1 MAETMLHY
9 DCFAGISGDM
19 NLAALIDLGVPAE
32 HLRTEL
38 SKLHLHDWEL
48 KTSRA
53 AKMGIHGT
61 RVDVELREHHEHH
74 DDHAHDGHHAH
85 HHHHEHR
92 TFADI
97 RRMIDESALSDR
109 VKRDAIGIFRIVA
122 EAEAAVHAR
131 PVDEV
136 HFHEVGAVDS
146 IIDIVGAAVCM
157 AYLNP
162 SKITA
167 SPVELGGGFVKCAH
181 GIMPVP
187 APATARIIEGIPVT
201 TGAVPFEMTTPTGA
215 AIIRY
220 YASAF
225 EKKQSFTIRKSGT
238 GVGHRDTEIP
248 NLLRVFLAES
258 AETEDSRMLIETNI
272 DDMNPEFYAHVM
284 DRLFSEGADDVWLTP
299 IIMKKNR
306 PAVTLSVLCSASCD
320 EIISK
325 TILIET
331 TSLGLRK
338 SAVGKTALERET
350 ATVTTSLG
358 DVRVKR
364 ARIGGAV
371 KTKPEYDDCARIA
384 KEKNIPLRDVYALL
398 QKEL

>member
-1 MAETMLHY
+1 MAETILHY

-38 SKLHLHDWEL
+38 SKLHLHGWEL
-48 KTSRA
+48 TASRD

-61 RVDVELREHHEHH
+61 RVDVELHEHH
-74 DDHAHDGHHAH
+74 SHHHDHAHDGHHTH

-97 RRMIDESALSDR
+97 RHMIEESALSDK
-109 VKRDAIGIFRIVA
+109 VKRDSIAIFRIVA

-136 HFHEVGAVDS
+136 HFHEVGAADS
-146 IIDIVGAAVCM
+146 IIDIVGAALCIE
-157 AYLNP
+157 YLSP

-181 GIMPVP
+181 GTMPVP
-187 APATARIIEGIPVT
+187 APATARILEGIPVT

-220 YASAF
+220 YASSF
-225 EKKQSFTIRKSGT
+225 ERKQSFVIRKNGI

-248 NLLRVFLAES
+248 NLLRVYLSETAE
-258 AETEDSRMLIETNI
+258 AGDSRMLIETNI
-272 DDMNPEFYAHVM
+272 DDMNPELYAHVM
-284 DRLFSEGADDVWLTP
+284 ERIFAEGADDVWLTP

-306 PAVTLSVLCSASCD
+306 PAVTLSVLCGASLG
-320 EIISK
+320 ERISQ
-325 TILIET
+325 TILVET

-338 SAVGKTALERET
+338 TVIDKTAIERET
-350 ATVTTSLG
+350 VTVKTTLG

-364 ARIGGAV
+364 ARTGGIE
-371 KTKPEYDDCARIA
+371 KSKPEYDDCARIA
-384 KEKNIPLRDVYALL
+384 KEKNIPLRDVYTLL
-398 QKEL
+398 QKEI